1 MAKIYNNKQNPDDP
15 NNGSSG
21 PVKPA
26 AKPVG
31 PAKPAAAAGNPRIAE
46 ATRRAQSM
54 AKANPTSPAQFFQEA
69 WVELKKTT
77 WPDRDVLTKSTTVV
91 LALVVAVAIWVGGID
106 FVLGRVAGSLF
117 SASGH

>member
-1 MAKIYNNKQNPDDP
+1 MAKIYNSKQNTDDP
-15 NNGSSG
+15 NEGTGG
-21 PVKPA
+21 PAKPA
-26 AKPVG
+26 AKPTG
-31 PAKPAAAAGNPRIAE
+31 PAKPAAASANPRMAE

-91 LALVVAVAIWVGGID
+91 LALVVSVAIWVGGID
-106 FVLGRVAGSLF
+106 FLLGKIAAPLF